1 MYVDASLFA
10 CSITGVLDV
19 NEFLADAEILLNPLV
34 DAPPGEIEVTE
45 IAVPGMLNINLPL
58 AATVGAT
65 RISGTLTKINAPF
78 AELI

>member
-1 MYVDASLFA
+1 MCAEVSLFA
-10 CSITGVLDV
+10 CNITGVLDV
-19 NEFLADAEILLNPLV
+19 NEFAADAEIRWSPLV

-45 IAVPGMLNINLPL
+45 IAVPGVLNLKLPL

-65 RISGTLTKINAPF
+65 RISGTLIKINAPF

>member
-19 NEFLADAEILLNPLV
+19 NEFVADAEILLNPLV

-58 AATVGAT
+58 AATVGTT

>member
-19 NEFLADAEILLNPLV
+19 NEFVADAEILLNPLV
-34 DAPPGEIEVTE
+34 DATPGEIEVTE

>member
-19 NEFLADAEILLNPLV
+19 NEFVADAEILLNPLV

-65 RISGTLTKINAPF
+65 RISGTLTKINASF